1 MDMNQFAVYQLK
13 NIPENRPLRFRPY
26 SMLQEMK
33 IQIQY
38 SSYEQVYMGRMQPG
52 DGPEH
57 ICRRFN
63 EKLPRTFHGHSI
75 SVSDVLVLNKDGVVI
90 SYYVEKEGFTVIAG
104 FIRKGSSGT
113 LVSIDTEDFHIE
125 GKKGSW
131 LAFDSIIV
139 DGREFF
145 LMENKDY
152 GKDAAWTVVDADG
165 KLVADGV
172 HKGFDQSVLQQ
183 IKKYLHPPQAI
194 SEPEKQEILSGHTFP
209 SEANMTSGSHTEKR
223 LLENWQK
230 YMENGEYLRSI
241 ESGEE
246 QNYSFIDGNKNNCK
260 KKNGRVSVL
269 AKLRQ
274 KQAEIAR
281 RSGKPAQQMAMA
293 EDMERRR
300 K

>member
-1 MDMNQFAVYQLK
+1 MDVNQFAVYQLK

-90 SYYVEKEGFTVIAG
+90 SYYVEKDGFTVIAG
-104 FIRKGSSGT
+104 FIRKGSTGA
-113 LVSIDTEDFHIE
+113 LVSIDTSDFHIE
-125 GKKGSW
+125 GKEGNW
-131 LAFDSIIV
+131 HAFDSIII
-139 DGREFF
+139 DGRQFF
-145 LMENKDY
+145 LMEHETY
-152 GKDAAWTVVDADG
+152 GKEVAWVVLDEEG
-165 KLVADGV
+165 KIIVD
-172 HKGFDQSVLQQ
+172 HTYQGFDQTALQQ
-183 IKKYLHPPQAI
+183 IKDYLNLPQLTA
-194 SEPEKQEILSGHTFP
+194 EPQKQEIPDGNIQTQSGNAMDKP
-209 SEANMTSGSHTEKR
+209 P
-223 LLENWQK
+223 LENWQK
-230 YMENGEYLRSI
+230 YMENGEYLRSSEI
-241 ESGEE
+241 DEE
-246 QNYSFIDGNKNNCK
+246 QNYNMIDGRRNNMSPK
-260 KKNGRVSVL
+260 GKNGRVSVL
-269 AKLRQ
+269 AKLHR
-274 KQAEIAR
+274 KQAEIAK